1 MYPVD
6 LVGGNV
12 FAYPFSL
19 EICVT
24 VFLMSCVCLISR
36 VSELKYSSK
45 QELLISLSE
54 AFSGG
59 PSPPLFKNKTWLS
72 LIIPI
77 YEWSDAAKKGLIF
90 YDGESDCHYLFCD
103 LGQINYTRV
112 CHVLGAEGSR
122 DSMQRLV

>member
-19 EICVT
+19 EICVI

-77 YEWSDAAKKGLIF
+77 YEWSDAAKKGLFSVMGSQTAITCSVTLDRLIILVCVMF
-90 YDGESDCHYLFCD
+90 W
-103 LGQINYTRV
+103 GQK
-112 CHVLGAEGSR
+112 VLGTPCSA
-122 DSMQRLV
+122 